1 MEKIS
6 AILSNI
12 KIGCILTPKV
22 PQCDILSHPR
32 CLTNTDNRAPYLQH
46 GIKRKIM
53 HMYTFG
59 KFALTAVVTAV
70 LAACGSDNDNHSD
83 RNLDS
88 NPGSKNIR
96 LEFAA
101 QLNSSALQCGANTET
116 VGTANTPPD
125 IKYFGLYISELE
137 VATAS
142 GDFVPVKLK
151 SATTA
156 DVERG
161 ISLLAFCGTNLK
173 NNTIQGTV
181 DKADDYS
188 RVRFTL
194 GVPEKYNHLDA
205 TKTRGILAKEIAMH
219 WNWTAGYKHARMDVA
234 GWNIHLGSTACSGN
248 GKADPTSVCSNG
260 NRPTYSFRNINLA
273 EDKIVLDYAKL
284 VNGSDISKNIAG
296 APGCMSG
303 TTDPECSKVFSALG
317 LNLANGQC
325 NNNDCDTQSWVS
337 TAKK

>member
-1 MEKIS
+1 MQ
-6 AILSNI
+6 
-12 KIGCILTPKV
+12 V
-22 PQCDILSHPR
+22 H
-32 CLTNTDNRAPYLQH
+32 
-46 GIKRKIM
+46 
-53 HMYTFG
+53 TFG
-59 KFALTAVVTAV
+59 KLALTAVVTAV
-70 LAACGSDNDNHSD
+70 LAACGSDS
-83 RNLDS
+83 DS
-88 NPGSKNIR
+88 NSGDNKSNNNSGNGSGTTQNIN

-101 QLNSSALQCGANTET
+101 QLNSSELKCDANTET
-116 VGTANTPPD
+116 VGTNNTPAD

-188 RVRFTL
+188 RVRFTI

-205 TKTRGILAKEIAMH
+205 TKTSGILAKEIAMH

-273 EDKIVLDYAKL
+273 EDKIILDYANL
-284 VNGSDISKNIAG
+284 VAQSDISSDAGG

-303 TTDPECSKVFSALG
+303 TSDPECSKVFSALG
-317 LNLANGQC
+317 LNLADGQC
-325 NNNDCDTQSWVS
+325 KNNDCDSQSWVR